1 MTAQMVAAYILYYI
15 GIVGFAAYVLISH
28 VANNRIASYIFARDL
43 EVYGKIVPCG
53 IFWRPEVLGLALLAL
68 VVTGLAIERS
78 EYIFIIFLVIVY
90 VFLGVLMFKDSRKRL
105 ELDDDHIIIAEFRK
119 EKQYLRSEICT
130 IEWKNCRGI
139 TGRQLVI
146 VFSDGSAYLFNMDH
160 YRGVQNTYNELTS

>member
-28 VANNRIASYIFARDL
+28 VANNRIASYLFARDL
-43 EVYGKIVPCG
+43 VVYGKIVPCG

-90 VFLGVLMFKDSRKRL
+90 VFF
-105 ELDDDHIIIAEFRK
+105 
-119 EKQYLRSEICT
+119 
-130 IEWKNCRGI
+130 
-139 TGRQLVI
+139 
-146 VFSDGSAYLFNMDH
+146 GS
-160 YRGVQNTYNELTS
+160 TYV